1 MQVGDLTNFGLVL
14 EIKEN
19 PADLRRGFQRPR
31 KIALV
36 LPYGEGEPN
45 WVWMTLLR
53 EVLNDEK

>member
-19 PADLRRGFQRPR
+19 PADLRGGFQRPR

-45 WVWMTLLR
+45 WVLDDAT
-53 EVLNDEK
+53 